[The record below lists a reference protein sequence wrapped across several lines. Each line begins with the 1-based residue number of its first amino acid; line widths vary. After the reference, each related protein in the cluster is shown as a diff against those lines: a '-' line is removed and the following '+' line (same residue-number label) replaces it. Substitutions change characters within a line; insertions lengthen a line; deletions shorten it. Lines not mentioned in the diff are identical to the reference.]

1 MTTDGTN
8 CLAHVFHLSPSL
20 HHLSLNASDR
30 EGRDQGRDCYHVNA
44 LAALLN
50 DFSVFGQ
57 QGHAQLSCGNGRLG
71 VRFNDIS
78 SGSNYAETRM
88 DSPSWMDPGR
98 TARFE
103 TSHLKGW
110 LSFKADSIGHGSLEI

>member
-1 MTTDGTN
+1 MTADGTS
-8 CLAHVFHLSPSL
+8 CLAYAFYLSL
-20 HHLSLNASDR
+20 HHLFLSASDR
-30 EGRDQGRDCYHVNA
+30 EGRDCYHVNA
-44 LAALLN
+44 LLN
-50 DFSVFGQ
+50 DLSAFGQ
-57 QGHAQLSCGNGRLG
+57 QGHAQLSCGDGR

-103 TSHLKGW
+103 TSHRKGW